1 MSFPQF
7 HGPAG
12 RHCQS
17 HGRATK
23 APWRC
28 GRRCRWYPETSRVVQ
43 RSRSNQKRS
52 RYNHVRDIQRC
63 IEMWWKF
70 TSGCSDMPLC
80 FSQWRIFLFNV
91 IDCNLIPCASW
102 YSCALATTEP
112 SGCSNGSWAKSEVET
127 RPVQQFSW
135 KSCSQPQL
143 ESELSDSTDVVVQ
156 CTLQTK
162 WLCIGQDLRGYQ
174 DGTGCSVPC
183 FPSMFWVPQEI
194 HVHWWK
200 RHHMSIDRSMRT
212 NTWPSAVLS
221 RVRRTLLIV
230 QQDRC

>member
-1 MSFPQF
+1 
-7 HGPAG
+7 
-12 RHCQS
+12 
-17 HGRATK
+17 
-23 APWRC
+23 
-28 GRRCRWYPETSRVVQ
+28 
-43 RSRSNQKRS
+43 
-52 RYNHVRDIQRC
+52 
-63 IEMWWKF
+63 MWWKF

-80 FSQWRIFLFNV
+80 FSQWRIFLLNV

-156 CTLQTK
+156 RTSTDLHPANQVTLHRTRSERISG
-162 WLCIGQDLRGYQ
+162 WYWMFCFHAFLS
-174 DGTGCSVPC
+174 CSE
-183 FPSMFWVPQEI
+183 SR
-194 HVHWWK
+194 K
-200 RHHMSIDRSMRT
+200 RYMSVDEKDTTCPLIDRSMRT